1 MKILGINFGHD
12 ASLSLIVNNQLVGF
26 IELERVSRLK
36 HHVGILSTDI
46 ISFLLEHQTDLN
58 QVDAV
63 ALVGTQWY
71 KAKYSGDIQI
81 HEMDHNQANKLHP
94 NLEVITTLESAG
106 TDKWYD
112 YESHKNRLPSVE
124 QKAFPVDAVPNGLN
138 GISSANLELLS
149 SNLKDLDLGTTFKPY
164 SRVIPYEITIN
175 NISKPAYFVPH
186 HIAHA
191 AYGAF
196 YRNSDEST
204 LVISHDGGWPHIK
217 YNSGGVFLYHNNAI
231 YPLIDP
237 NLFVGQLYQIMGEM
251 AGFKAAEAPGKLMG
265 LAAYGIPKYADLICL
280 EKTILEMAEKSRKE
294 SASDFHQVLN
304 QICNQIKDLSTN
316 PILRPDHKKYEFN
329 FPNKNLSIGI
339 AANTQALVENIWVS
353 VLAPIVEI
361 ISNSITINYV
371 IPVVGGFS
379 LNCPANSKLQATIH
393 SHSLNP
399 LPGGSDMG
407 TSIGAAAYV
416 TSLHTK
422 KFPINKDPNYRSP
435 AFPPRSTNHKI
446 QDISIHQDLEEI
458 ICTPQFYAR
467 ELISGKIFCHTD
479 GYSEVGPR
487 ALGNRSIIAHAK
499 LESTRDKINAHKNRE
514 NWRPLAPLVRDCD
527 FTKYF
532 SGPNNGD
539 NSIYM
544 LYTYR
549 VTDPSLKGVTHSD
562 CTARAQLINNESY
575 LYNVLGEIEKLGEP
589 TVLVNTSFNV
599 AGEPLVENIDHAVKS
614 FKALKFDY
622 LFVNGKLYR
631 QKLPTTS
638 AQSND

>member
-12 ASLSLIVNNQLVGF
+12 ASLSLISNNQLVGF
-26 IELERVSRLK
+26 IELERVTRLK
-36 HHVGILSTDI
+36 HQVGICSDDIKNFLSD
-46 ISFLLEHQTDLN
+46 HNADLN
-58 QVDAV
+58 SINAV

-71 KAKYSGDIQI
+71 KAKYSGDISIQ
-81 HEMDHNQANKLHP
+81 EVSHNQATKEHP
-94 NLEVITTLESAG
+94 NLEVATGLTSDG

-112 YESHKNRLPSVE
+112 YESHQYRLSSVT

-138 GISSANLELLS
+138 GINFENLNLLNKDLKCLTSSA
-149 SNLKDLDLGTTFKPY
+149 TFKPFKTI
-164 SRVIPYEITIN
+164 IPYEIIIDV
-175 NISKPAYFVPH
+175 ISKPAYFVPH

-196 YRNSDEST
+196 YRKSDENT
-204 LVISHDGGWPHIK
+204 LIISHDGGWPHIK
-217 YNSGGVFLYHNNAI
+217 YNSGGIFLFHNDAI

-237 NLFVGQLYQIMGEM
+237 NLFVGQLYQIMGEI

-265 LAAYGIPKYADLICL
+265 LAAYGIPRCADLINL
-280 EKTILEMAEKSRKE
+280 EKTIL
-294 SASDFHQVLN
+294 DFAQETKKISVNDFQKLLN
-304 QICNQIKDLSTN
+304 EICSQIKNISSGT
-316 PILRPDHKKYEFN
+316 ILRHDHNKYKFN
-329 FPNKNLSIGI
+329 FEDDGLSIGI

-353 VLAPIVEI
+353 ILAPLIKI
-361 ISNSITINYV
+361 IANSINISHT

-379 LNCPANSKLQATIH
+379 LNCPANSKLQSTIH

-407 TSIGAAAYV
+407 TSIGGATYIA
-416 TSLHTK
+416 SLLNN
-422 KFPINKDPNYRSP
+422 KFPINKDSNYRSP
-435 AFPPRSTNHKI
+435 AFPPRSANHRI
-446 QDISIHQDLEEI
+446 GCISDHHDLEEVE
-458 ICTPQFYAR
+458 CTPNFYAN
-467 ELISGKIFCHTD
+467 ELIAGKIFCHTE

-549 VTDPSLKGVTHSD
+549 VTDPSIKAVTHSD
-562 CTARAQLINNESY
+562 FTARAQLINHETY
-575 LYNVLGEIEKLGEP
+575 LYDVLAQIESLGEP
-589 TVLVNTSFNV
+589 AVLVNTSFNV
-599 AGEPLVENIDHAVKS
+599 AGEPLVENVDHAVKS

-622 LFVNGKLYR
+622 LFINGRLFR
-631 QKLPTTS
+631 QKLNASTS
-638 AQSND
+638 